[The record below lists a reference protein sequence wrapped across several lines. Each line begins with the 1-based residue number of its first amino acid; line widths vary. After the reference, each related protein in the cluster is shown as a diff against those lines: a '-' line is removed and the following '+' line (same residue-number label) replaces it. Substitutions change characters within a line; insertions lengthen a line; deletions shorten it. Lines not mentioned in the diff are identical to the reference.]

1 MLSEVVPWLDPIGCE
16 FDLSLDFETLPDLLS
31 HRPEIAILNGHSVLT
46 DKQARANEKYML
58 SSHVLDCHILSWCYE
73 HLKSKGIMA
82 NLLDP
87 VVLHLRKQEIVL
99 HQK

>member
-1 MLSEVVPWLDPIGCE
+1 MPWLDPIGGE
-16 FDLSLDFETLPDLLS
+16 FDLSFNFESLPDFLS
-31 HRPEIAILNGHSVLT
+31 DRPEIAILNGHSVLT
-46 DKQARANEKYML
+46 DKQARSHEKYML
-58 SSHVLDCHILSWCYE
+58 TSHVLDCHILSRGYI

-87 VVLHLRKQEIVL
+87 VVLHLREQEVVL

>member
-1 MLSEVVPWLDPIGCE
+1 MPWLNSIGSE
-16 FDLSLDFETLPDLLS
+16 FYLSLNFESLPDLLS
-31 HRPEIAILNGHSVLT
+31 HWPEIAILNGDSVLT

-58 SSHVLDCHILSWCYE
+58 SSHVLDCHILSRGNK
-73 HLKSKGIMA
+73 HLKSKGVMA